1 MTTIEFSHIAPKG
14 YSYEFEEFKKNV
26 ITIWLRH
33 NAVYDYNL
41 GKSVR
46 SVWGFYNSKTRT
58 YYAPVNAKTI
68 GKCVDLNDTT
78 PYTAMPIQSQGVEKY
93 FV

>member
-1 MTTIEFSHIAPKG
+1 MTTIEFSHTAPKG

-26 ITIWLRH
+26 VAIWLRH

-58 YYAPVNAKTI
+58 YYAPVNAKTV
-68 GKCVDLNDTT
+68 GKRVDLNDTT
-78 PYTAMPIQSQGVEKY
+78 PYTAMQILHKGVEQY